1 MSGIPDDAVEAFRAA
16 VGSRVLS
23 PEGDVVL
30 AEVAQQ
36 MALAARGTLDGLVF
50 FGSRRTGAAGIDA
63 WSAYDVFVLVHR
75 YRPFYEAMQR
85 AGLSGKGPGRLAL
98 LSGWLPPTQYSIRFH
113 EAAVH
118 LKAAVIR
125 TDSFHRETSR
135 GRRDHFCIGRL
146 FQPVEVVWTRDA
158 ETAERVLAL
167 LESAVRETAAWI
179 HSSTPETFTA
189 EAYVHALLRVSLAGE
204 IRPEPASRAE
214 RLLDAQRDAVVPLY
228 GELLRDLE
236 SRGMLVSNAEEEW
249 RWARPASA
257 WESLR
262 TRGYFLRSKIRAT
275 LRWSKY
281 MITFEGWLDY
291 LLRKIAR
298 HTGEQIVLSDR
309 ERRFPLVFLW
319 PRFFRYLR
327 EKERRVS
334 R

>member
-1 MSGIPDDAVEAFRAA
+1 MSPDALREALRRIAFP
-16 VGSRVLS
+16 
-23 PEGDVVL
+23 PEG
-30 AEVAQQ
+30 APVAQR
-36 MALAARGTLDGLVF
+36 LAATIAERADGVRAIIF
-50 FGSRRTGAAGIDA
+50 FGSRKSGAGANEA
-63 WSAYDVFVLVHR
+63 SAYDVFLAVDDYAR
-75 YRPFYEAMQR
+75 FYRSLAEAGWVSRPRM
-85 AGLSGKGPGRLAL
+85 AAL
-98 LSGWLPPTQYSIRFH
+98 LNHWLPPNVVSLAPTVEGR
-113 EAAVH
+113 AV
-118 LKAAVIR
+118 LAKCAVLTFER
-125 TDSFHRETSR
+125 LCRETSA
-135 GRRDHFCIGRL
+135 RRHDHFCIGRL

-298 HTGEQIVLSDR
+298 HTGEQIVLTDR